1 MKVKACIYTD
11 VGQTRKVNQD
21 AALVKVAN
29 TKNHGRIT
37 MIAVCDGMGGLSKGE
52 VASCK
57 AVRALEMWFH
67 EELPLMQPLT
77 GNELWS
83 AVENSLR
90 RLIVRMNTDIRRYGK
105 NKGLMLGTTL
115 TCLLQIG
122 GRYICMNI
130 GDSRI
135 YFIKSGE
142 TIQITRDQ
150 SVVQDK
156 LDKGLISEKEA
167 LMDNAK
173 NVLSQCI
180 GMLKSP
186 VPQVETGSFDNNT
199 TVVACSDGFW
209 RTIAP
214 EEIRQKLCP
223 QMCVTDEDML
233 NECRKLADMAVE
245 RNEEDNIS
253 VAAACMEF

>member
-29 TKNHGRIT
+29 TKNHGRVT

-57 AVRALEMWFH
+57 AIRSLEMWFH
-67 EELPLMQPLT
+67 EELPLLQPLT
-77 GNELWS
+77 GNELWT
-83 AVENSLR
+83 AIENSLK
-90 RLIVRMNTDIRRYGK
+90 RLITRMNTDIRRYGK
-105 NKGLMLGTTL
+105 NKGIMLGTTL

-135 YFIKSGE
+135 YFIKSGN
-142 TIQITRDQ
+142 IDQITKDQ

-167 LMDNAK
+167 MEEKKK
-173 NVLSQCI
+173 NVLIQCI
-180 GMLKSP
+180 GMLRSP
-186 VPQVETGSFDNNT
+186 VPEVVTGSFENNT
-199 TVVACSDGFW
+199 TVVACSDGLW

-214 EEIRQKLCP
+214 EEMRQKLCP

-233 NECRKLADMAVE
+233 SECRKLSELAVN

-253 VAAACMEF
+253 IAAACMEF

>member
-11 VGQTRKVNQD
+11 VGQTRRVNQD

-37 MIAVCDGMGGLSKGE
+37 MIAVADGMGGLSKGE

-57 AVRALEMWFH
+57 AIRALEMWFH
-67 EELPLMQPLT
+67 EELVLMMPLSDK
-77 GNELWS
+77 ELWE

-90 RLIVRMNTDIRRYGK
+90 RLIVRLNTDIKRYGR
-105 NKGLMLGTTL
+105 NKGLSLGTTL
-115 TCLLQIG
+115 VCLLQIRD
-122 GRYICMNI
+122 RYICLNI

-135 YFIKSGE
+135 FFVDSRSIVQLTK
-142 TIQITRDQ
+142 DQ

-156 LDKGLISEKEA
+156 LDRGIISEAEA
-167 LMDNAK
+167 MVDADK

-186 VPQVETGSFDNNT
+186 VPEVEMGTLDRST
-199 TVVACSDGFW
+199 TVVACTDGLW
-209 RTIAP
+209 RTVTL

-233 NECRKLADMAVE
+233 SECKKLSDLAVK
-245 RNEEDNIS
+245 RDEEDNIS

>member
-11 VGQTRKVNQD
+11 VGQTRMVNQD

-29 TKNHGRIT
+29 TRSHGRIT

-67 EELPLMQPLT
+67 EELPLMLPLSDD
-77 GNELWS
+77 EIWE

-90 RLIVRMNTDIRRYGK
+90 RLIIRINSDIKRYGR
-105 NKGLMLGTTL
+105 NKRLDLGTTL
-115 TCLLQIG
+115 VCLLQIKDH
-122 GRYICMNI
+122 YICLNI

-135 YFIKSGE
+135 YFINSRSISQLTK
-142 TIQITRDQ
+142 DQ
-150 SVVQDK
+150 SVVQEK
-156 LDKGLISEKEA
+156 LDKGIISESEA
-167 LMDNAK
+167 MDDADK
-173 NVLSQCI
+173 NVLRQCI

-186 VPQVETGSFDNNT
+186 TPEVELGTFEKNT
-199 TVVACSDGFW
+199 TVVACTDGLW
-209 RTIAP
+209 RTIKP
-214 EEIRQKLCP
+214 EEMRLKLCP

-233 NECRKLADMAVE
+233 SGCKKLSDLAV
-245 RNEEDNIS
+245 RRDEEDNIS
-253 VAAACMEF
+253 IAAACMEF

>member
-29 TKNHGRIT
+29 SRNHGRIT

-83 AVENSLR
+83 AIENSLR
-90 RLIVRMNTDIRRYGK
+90 RLVVRINTDIRRYGK
-105 NKGLMLGTTL
+105 NKGLTLGTTMTL
-115 TCLLQIG
+115 LLQIG
-122 GRYICMNI
+122 SRYICMNI

-135 YFIKSGE
+135 FFVRGGKVS
-142 TIQITRDQ
+142 QITRDQ

-156 LDKGLISEKEA
+156 LDKGLISEKDA
-167 LMDNAK
+167 LVDAEK

-186 VPQVETGSFDNNT
+186 IPQVETGSFDSNT

-209 RTIAP
+209 RTITP
-214 EEIRQKLCP
+214 EEMRLGLCP

-233 NECRKLADMAVE
+233 SECRKLSDLAVE

-253 VAAACMEF
+253 IAAACMEF

>member
-67 EELPLMQPLT
+67 EELPLMQTLS
-77 GNELWS
+77 GNELWTG
-83 AVENSLR
+83 VENSLR
-90 RLIVRMNTDIRRYGK
+90 RLIVRINTDIRRYGK
-105 NKGLMLGTTL
+105 NKGLTLGTTMTL
-115 TCLLQIG
+115 LLQIG
-122 GRYICMNI
+122 RRYICMNI

-135 YFIKSGE
+135 FFIKSGKI
-142 TIQITRDQ
+142 TQITKDQ

-156 LDKGLISEKEA
+156 LDKGLISKEEA
-167 LMDNAK
+167 LEDSEK

-180 GMLKSP
+180 GMLQAP
-186 VPQVETGSFDNNT
+186 TPQVECGSFEGNT
-199 TVVACSDGFW
+199 TVAACSDGFW
-209 RTIAP
+209 RTISP
-214 EEIRQKLCP
+214 EEMRLGLCP

-233 NECRKLADMAVE
+233 RECKKLSELAVN

-253 VAAACMEF
+253 IAAACMEF

>member
-37 MIAVCDGMGGLSKGE
+37 MIAVCDGMGGLAKGE

-67 EELPLMQPLT
+67 EELPLMQPLL
-77 GNELWS
+77 GDELWT

-90 RLIVRMNTDIRRYGK
+90 RLIVRINTDIRRYGK
-105 NKGLMLGTTL
+105 NKGLMLGTTMTL
-115 TCLLQIG
+115 LLQIG
-122 GRYICMNI
+122 SRYICMNI

-135 YFIKSGE
+135 FFIKGSK
-142 TIQITRDQ
+142 TTQITRDQ

-156 LDKGLISEKEA
+156 LDKGLISKEEA
-167 LMDNAK
+167 LEDSEK

-180 GMLKSP
+180 GMLGAP
-186 VPQVETGSFDNNT
+186 TPQVVTGSFNGNT

-209 RTIAP
+209 RTINP
-214 EEIRQKLCP
+214 EEMRLRLCP

-233 NECRKLADMAVE
+233 RECKKLSELAVN

-253 VAAACMEF
+253 IAAACMEF